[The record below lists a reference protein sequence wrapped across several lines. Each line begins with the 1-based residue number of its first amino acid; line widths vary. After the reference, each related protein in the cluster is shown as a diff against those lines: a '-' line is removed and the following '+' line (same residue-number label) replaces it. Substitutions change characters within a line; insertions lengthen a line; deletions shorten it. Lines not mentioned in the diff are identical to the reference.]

1 MLGFEY
7 LGRSRGAKTNAVRTA
22 KANALRGVLVAAAA
36 GLLLSGCGGGGPSV
50 GDRFSQLFGGSG
62 SGSTTQA
69 QLVGTPPAPYGG
81 GGSAG
86 APAGQGGPYQDCPGV
101 AIREGASTLQVGL
114 KPGTVTDNNELR
126 YQGTISRN
134 ARDCTLF
141 GGQVN
146 ARVGIQGRIIVGPA
160 GAPPAVDV
168 PIRVAVVQEGVQ
180 PRTVATKLYRTTV
193 DLAGQDNV
201 SFSFVAEDISFPV
214 PPPEAAAAYVIYI
227 GFDPEGARMPPPRQK
242 GKGARTG

>member
-7 LGRSRGAKTNAVRTA
+7 LSRSCGAKAIVLQRTVP
-22 KANALRGVLVAAAA
+22 LAAAA
-36 GLLLSGCGGGGPSV
+36 LLLAGCGGGISVGERLTSV
-50 GDRFSQLFGGSG
+50 GDRFSQLFGGS
-62 SGSTTQA
+62 SSTTQA
-69 QLVGTPPAPYGG
+69 QLVGTPPAPFAGG
-81 GGSAG
+81 GDAG
-86 APAGQGGPYQDCPGV
+86 GTPYQDCPGV

-114 KPGTVTDNNELR
+114 KPGPVADNNEVR
-126 YQGTISRN
+126 YQGTIVRN
-134 ARDCTLF
+134 ARDCTLI

-180 PRTVATKLYRTTV
+180 PRTIATKLYRTTV

-201 SFSFVAEDISFPV
+201 AFSFVAEDMAFPV
-214 PPPEAAAAYVIYI
+214 PSPDAVSSYVIYI
-227 GFDPEGARMPPPRQK
+227 GFDPEGVRSQPQRQK
-242 GKGARTG
+242 GRSARAG

>member
-1 MLGFEY
+1 MLRFDHP
-7 LGRSRGAKTNAVRTA
+7 GRDRGTTT
-22 KANALRGVLVAAAA
+22 NALRGGLLAAV
-36 GLLLSGCGGGGPSV
+36 GLLLASCGGGMSSM
-50 GDRFSQLFGGSG
+50 GDRFSQLFGGS

-69 QLVGTPPAPYGG
+69 QLVGTPPAPF
-81 GGSAG
+81 GGSSGDA
-86 APAGQGGPYQDCPGV
+86 AGQGGPYQDCPGV
-101 AIREGASTLQVGL
+101 AIREGASTLQIGL
-114 KPGTVTDNNELR
+114 KPGPVTDNNEVR
-126 YQGTISRN
+126 YQGTITRN

-180 PRTVATKLYRTTV
+180 PKTVATKLYRTTV

-201 SFSFVAEDISFPV
+201 AFSFVAEDVAFPV
-214 PPPEAAAAYVIYI
+214 PPPEAVASYVIYI
-227 GFDPEGARMPPPRQK
+227 GFDPEGARAAPPRQK
-242 GKGARTG
+242 GKARG